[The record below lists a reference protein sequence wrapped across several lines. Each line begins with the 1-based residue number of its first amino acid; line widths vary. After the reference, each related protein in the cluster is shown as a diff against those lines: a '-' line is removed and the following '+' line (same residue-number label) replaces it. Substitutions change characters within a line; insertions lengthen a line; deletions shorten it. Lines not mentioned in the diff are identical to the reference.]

1 MREWTTENMQLAFE
15 GLAAGYFA
23 LGRAFVLNGVA
34 GGLVE
39 LLGGAERPVGFAEE
53 LAGEEDD
60 VGLVGTDNL
69 VGLGGVGDHADRS
82 SGEAGFA
89 ADAVGEG
96 YLIARADGDLLTGV
110 VAAGGDVEEVD
121 AFGFDEM
128 GEGDGVFEGQ
138 AAVDPIYG
146 RHADPDGEVG
156 GEGGADGS
164 DDLEGEAG
172 AIGE

>member
-1 MREWTTENMQLAFE
+1 MQLAFE

-89 ADAVGEG
+89 ADTVGKG
-96 YLIARADGDLLTGV
+96 DLIAGSDRDLLAGV
-110 VAAGGDVEEVD
+110 VASGGAVEKVDTFGLDEV
-121 AFGFDEM
+121 
-128 GEGDGVFEGQ
+128 
-138 AAVDPIYG
+138 
-146 RHADPDGEVG
+146 GEVYDFVG
-156 GEGGADGS
+156 G
-164 DDLEGEAG
+164 
-172 AIGE
+172 